1 LKPGH
6 HLGKEQLLST
16 PDPQEELRKGR
27 EAALEFLPIL
37 KDKLISSDG
46 VLHTGTM
53 LSASAWLTGT
63 SLYRSINFEEDSPPG
78 KTIKSD
84 EINKEWESLVH
95 LFEEYNFQEAN
106 FPIKKL
112 IRAAQAAP
120 DTLKPKVKML
130 YVQEHLQ
137 DQYNTIMKKH
147 GFDYLDG
154 ARAGIVLCSIFFQQY
169 CIANKIMDPNV
180 AAGLVAQGILD
191 AAKTVPPPKGITS

>member
-1 LKPGH
+1 MKHGH
-6 HLGKEQLLST
+6 HAGEEQLMSI

-63 SLYRSINFEEDSPPG
+63 SLYRSFDFEENSPPG

-84 EINKEWESLVH
+84 EINKEWESLMH

-154 ARAGIVLCSIFFQQY
+154 AGQASSFVRSSF
-169 CIANKIMDPNV
+169 NN
-180 AAGLVAQGILD
+180 
-191 AAKTVPPPKGITS
+191 TVSPIRSWIPT